1 MVDPVPQGFRT
12 VTPFI
17 MVKDAAALLDFM
29 KEGLDAEEVFVLHQG
44 GNKIGHA
51 QMKIGDSM
59 VMVGDAENMPELKGA
74 LYLYVPDA
82 DAAYE
87 RAVKAGASSVIK
99 PEDQF
104 YGDRM
109 GGVKDPFGNTW
120 WFATHIEDVGEDELE
135 QRAKAAMKDKNAETA
150 N

>member
-1 MVDPVPQGFRT
+1 MVRPIPEGFRT

-29 KEGLDAEEVFVLHQG
+29 KEGLDAEEVFVLHHGAQ
-44 GNKIGHA
+44 KVGHA

-74 LYLYVPDA
+74 IYLYVPDA
-82 DAAYE
+82 DAAYD
-87 RAVKAGASSVIK
+87 RAVKAGASSVIE

-120 WFATHIEDVGEDELE
+120 WFATHIEDVAEDKLE
-135 QRAKAAMKDKNAETA
+135 KRAMAAMKDKLN
-150 N
+150 